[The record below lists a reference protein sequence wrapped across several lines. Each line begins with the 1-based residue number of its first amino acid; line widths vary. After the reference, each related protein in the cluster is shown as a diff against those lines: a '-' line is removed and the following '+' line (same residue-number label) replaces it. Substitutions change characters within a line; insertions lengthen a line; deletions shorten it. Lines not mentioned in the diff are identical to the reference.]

1 MPITYTIDHD
11 KQLIYETWTGE
22 VSAADLAAYWENYL
36 SNPAV
41 MAIRRTVVDLRAA
54 TLAFSGLDFDSLIQQ
69 IVLPILGE
77 RKWISA
83 IVVGNP
89 VQQGLHRHDHRR
101 GGELGDCPR
110 ASGREGVTRLARPGP
125 IPHDFMVT
133 S

>member
-22 VSAADLAAYWENYL
+22 VSAANLAAYWEGYL
-36 SNPAV
+36 ANPDV

-54 TLAFSGLDFDSLIQQ
+54 TLAFSGLDFDSLIRQ

-89 VQQGLHRHDHRR
+89 VQH
-101 GGELGDCPR
+101 
-110 ASGREGVTRLARPGP
+110 GVTRQYHVFAERYSKDSIATTIAEAESWVMAQGHP
-125 IPHDFMVT
+125 DAQA
-133 S
+133 